1 MRTYLNSEEK
11 GEEHLYCRKKLSTLN
26 KEPHI
31 WPWLSTRETGFK
43 VLIGCSKLWSPSALE
58 KKHPA
63 KTNTTQ
69 KFRVSNRESVKIY
82 LRKTSPTT
90 VQLELWAHHT
100 VTVSLGTLWVG
111 SKRFSTSFFQEF
123 RIIRECNGSIS
134 GSAPIELYLA
144 LRILQVTKRATAR
157 YETSCVRQQR
167 NLQTVGT
174 LYFRHDEGKKT

>member
-1 MRTYLNSEEK
+1 MWTYLNSEEK
-11 GEEHLYCRKKLSTLN
+11 GEEDLYCRKKTPNLKQGATHLALAVHARNGLQSAHWVLKTV
-26 KEPHI
+26 KSICTWEKT
-31 WPWLSTRETGFK
+31 PWED
-43 VLIGCSKLWSPSALE
+43 
-58 KKHPA
+58 KH
-63 KTNTTQ
+63 NT
-69 KFRVSNRESVKIY
+69 KIRISNRESVKIY

-100 VTVSLGTLWVG
+100 VTVSLGTLWEG

-157 YETSCVRQQR
+157 YETSCVRQ
-167 NLQTVGT
+167 
-174 LYFRHDEGKKT
+174 

>member
-1 MRTYLNSEEK
+1 M
-11 GEEHLYCRKKLSTLN
+11 
-26 KEPHI
+26 
-31 WPWLSTRETGFK
+31 
-43 VLIGCSKLWSPSALE
+43 
-58 KKHPA
+58 

-69 KFRVSNRESVKIY
+69 KIRVSNRESVKIY
-82 LRKTSPTT
+82 LRKTRPTT

-100 VTVSLGTLWVG
+100 VTVSLSTLWEG

-144 LRILQVTKRATAR
+144 LRILRVTKRATAR

-167 NLQTVGT
+167 NLQTVVT
-174 LYFRHDEGKKT
+174 FDMTKEKKRSQLLTDATRSLRVLLSNKTNANEPANSPITWSAE